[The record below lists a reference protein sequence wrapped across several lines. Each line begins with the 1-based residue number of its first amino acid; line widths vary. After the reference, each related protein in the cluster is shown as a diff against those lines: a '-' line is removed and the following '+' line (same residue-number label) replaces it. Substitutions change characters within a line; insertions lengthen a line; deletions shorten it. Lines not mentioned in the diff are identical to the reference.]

1 MRNRTPTQVLENGA
15 IRYAVYDE
23 AGKFLRHDY
32 LLPADDPTDE
42 GTALNKENLLSDS
55 TEELLFGSAADRTI
69 DGAFRGIGAQLKLIQ
84 ANVAN
89 ITVTVQ
95 TANGTP
101 ISDVLVG
108 GIVSENG
115 EAVYTNASG
124 KASGLIAE
132 GNTQISVKGYA
143 DIQDYSEILT
153 VNKGTTLTHTITVQ
167 TVNYIKLTSSKSVKF
182 SGNVETVDVALG
194 GGGAG
199 GAYATTDSWPG
210 KGGGM
215 GNVSVQTGISVT
227 PNTLYPA
234 VVGAGGA
241 RVGVNSNYNNDRTY
255 LGHAGNAGG
264 TTSFLGVVASGGT
277 PGAGGGAPTRS
288 NMTNSNTPAAA
299 AGDNGTESLY
309 ASFTETFLYGGD
321 GEGGSMYS
329 SAGTWKGGAAGT
341 PGGGTSGVWDGVNGL
356 GGGGHGAT
364 VDSGDSTYYRYQ
376 GAGGSGCVTF
386 RMHLK
391 SA

>member
-23 AGKFLRHDY
+23 AGNFLRHDY

-55 TEELLFGSAADRTI
+55 TEVLLFGSAADRTI

-95 TANGTP
+95 AKNGTP

-108 GIVSENG
+108 GVVAEDGS
-115 EAVYTNASG
+115 AVYTNASG
-124 KASGLIAE
+124 VASGLIAE
-132 GNTQISVKGYA
+132 GNTELSISGYA
-143 DIQDYSEILT
+143 DIANYSEILA
-153 VNKGTTLTHTITVQ
+153 VNKGTTITHTIIVE
-167 TVNYIKLTSSKSVKF
+167 TVNYMKLTSSKSVKF
-182 SGNVETVDVALG
+182 SGNVSTVDVANG
-194 GGGAG
+194 GGGASGNKSSGSAG
-199 GAYATTDSWPG
+199 GA
-210 KGGGM
+210 GGGM
-215 GNVSVQTGISVT
+215 GQVNTKTGIAVES
-227 PNTLYPA
+227 NTLYPA
-234 VVGAGGA
+234 IIGAGGSA
-241 RVGVNSNYNNDRTY
+241 LPYTY
-255 LGHAGNAGG
+255 GSADVVTGNAGG
-264 TTSFLGVVASGGT
+264 SSSFLGVVA
-277 PGAGGGAPTRS
+277 AGGKPGVGGIGGSYPNSTATGGA
-288 NMTNSNTPAAA
+288 
-299 AGDNGTESLY
+299 DNGTASLF

-321 GEGGSMYS
+321 GGGGGQLSNGLFY
-329 SAGTWKGGAAGT
+329 AGAAPGT
-341 PGGGTSGVWDGVNGL
+341 PGGGKSSSSEAGAGINGL
-356 GGGGHGAT
+356 GGGG
-364 VDSGDSTYYRYQ
+364 SGGSYGDAAAGGFVFYAS

>member
-23 AGKFLRHDY
+23 AGKFLRYDY

-95 TANGTP
+95 TANGNP

-108 GIVSENG
+108 GIVSESG
-115 EAVYTNASG
+115 ESVYTNASG

-153 VNKGTTLTHTITVQ
+153 VNKGTTLTHTIAVQ
-167 TVNYIKLTSSKSVKF
+167 TVNYIKLTRSKSVKF
-182 SGNVETVDVALG
+182 SGNVATVDVALG
-194 GGGAG
+194 GGGASGDRAAKNIG
-199 GAYATTDSWPG
+199 GT
-210 KGGGM
+210 GGGM
-215 GNVSVQTGISVT
+215 GQVNTKTGITVS
-227 PNTLYPA
+227 PNTTYPA

-241 RVGVNSNYNNDRTY
+241 ALPSAINTSSGAVGNS
-255 LGHAGNAGG
+255 GG
-264 TTSFLGVVASGGT
+264 ASSFLDVTASGGS
-277 PGAGGGAPTRS
+277 PGVGGLGGRYPNATTTGGA
-288 NMTNSNTPAAA
+288 
-299 AGDNGTESLY
+299 DNGTASLY

-321 GEGGSMYS
+321 GGGGQYLADGSGYN
-329 SAGTWKGGAAGT
+329 GAAPGS
-341 PGGGTSGVWDGVNGL
+341 PGGGKSVTMGDLSQNNGKKGL
-356 GGGGHGAT
+356 GGGGAGGASGQL
-364 VDSGDSTYYRYQ
+364 DSGGFNYYVT

>member
-23 AGKFLRHDY
+23 AGNFLRHDY
-32 LLPADDPTDE
+32 LLPADDPSDE
-42 GTALNKENLLSDS
+42 GTALSKENLLSDS
-55 TEELLFGSAADRTI
+55 TEVLLFGSATDRTI

-132 GNTQISVKGYA
+132 GNTEISVNGYA
-143 DIQDYSEILT
+143 DIKNYSEVLAVT
-153 VNKGTTLTHTITVQ
+153 KGTTITHTITVQ
-167 TVNYIKLTSSKSVKF
+167 TVNYMKLTSSKNVKF
-182 SGNVETVDVALG
+182 SSNVSTVDVALG
-194 GGGAG
+194 GGGASGNKGSG
-199 GAYATTDSWPG
+199 GIGGT
-210 KGGGM
+210 GGGM
-215 GNVSVQTGISVT
+215 GQVSTKTGISVA

-234 VVGAGGA
+234 VVGAGGSA
-241 RVGVNSNYNNDRTY
+241 LSYSINDPGTTT
-255 LGHAGNAGG
+255 GNKGG
-264 TTSFLGVVASGGT
+264 TSSFLGVSASGGQ
-277 PGAGGGAPTRS
+277 PGVGGVGGYYPNYTTTGGA
-288 NMTNSNTPAAA
+288 
-299 AGDNGTESLY
+299 DDGTSSLF
-309 ASFTETFLYGGD
+309 ASFTGTFLYGGD
-321 GEGGSMYS
+321 GGGGNYLTN
-329 SAGTWKGGAAGT
+329 GTSYNGANPGS
-341 PGGGTSGVWDGVNGL
+341 PGGGKATGNKGVAGKNGL
-356 GGGGHGAT
+356 GGGGSGGCLAQADNGAFF
-364 VDSGDSTYYRYQ
+364 YYES

-386 RMHLK
+386 RMNLK

>member
-23 AGKFLRHDY
+23 AGNFLRHDY

-42 GTALNKENLLSDS
+42 GTALSKENLLSDS
-55 TEELLFGSAADRTI
+55 TEVLLFGSAADRTI

-95 TANGTP
+95 AANGTP

-124 KASGLIAE
+124 KVSGLIAE
-132 GNTQISVKGYA
+132 GNTEISVKDYA
-143 DIQDYSEILT
+143 DIQNYSEVLAVT
-153 VNKGTTLTHTITVQ
+153 KGTTLTHTITVQ
-167 TVNYIKLTSSKSVKF
+167 TVNYMKLTRSKSVKF
-182 SGNVETVDVALG
+182 SGNVSSVDVALG
-194 GGGAG
+194 GGGASGNKGSGSIG
-199 GAYATTDSWPG
+199 GT
-210 KGGGM
+210 GGGM
-215 GNVSVQTGISVT
+215 GQVSAKTGISVV

-234 VVGAGGA
+234 VVGAGGDA
-241 RVGVNSNYNNDRTY
+241 LSYSINNPGSTT
-255 LGHAGNAGG
+255 GNKGG
-264 TTSFLGVVASGGT
+264 TSSFLGVSASGGQ
-277 PGAGGGAPTRS
+277 PGVGGVGGYYPNYTTTGGADDGTRS
-288 NMTNSNTPAAA
+288 
-299 AGDNGTESLY
+299 LF
-309 ASFTETFLYGGD
+309 ASFTGTFLYGGD
-321 GEGGSMYS
+321 GGGGNFLTNGMSYN
-329 SAGTWKGGAAGT
+329 GADPGS
-341 PGGGTSGVWDGVNGL
+341 PGGGKATGNTGVAGTNGL
-356 GGGGHGAT
+356 GGGGSGGCVAQA
-364 VDSGDSTYYRYQ
+364 DSGAFFYYES

-386 RMHLK
+386 RMNLK